1 MLCVPCM
8 KVEDQA
14 DGKTF
19 QCALDMAIAFV
30 KPSVYS
36 YHENE
41 KETTH
46 FR

>member
-1 MLCVPCM
+1 M
-8 KVEDQA
+8 KVEDQT

-19 QCALDMAIAFV
+19 QGALDMAIAFV

-36 YHENE
+36 YQIHENE
-41 KETTH
+41 KETTR